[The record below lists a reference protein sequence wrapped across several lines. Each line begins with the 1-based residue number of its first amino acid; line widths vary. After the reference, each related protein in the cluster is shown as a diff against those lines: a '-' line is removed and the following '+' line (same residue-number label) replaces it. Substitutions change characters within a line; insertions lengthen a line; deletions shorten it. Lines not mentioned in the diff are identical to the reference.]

1 MGHRYL
7 NVKPVGQ
14 MLGQMFGAVNRA
26 VLSASASKTNLKMGE
41 LPLNEAFDMVI
52 DKVIDVVQE
61 LCDSAVIL
69 KEFYDLLVEPR
80 ELTVMLVLAWIVDGA
95 AVKDVASSIAG
106 CVNRDAFLVSETEDS
121 HFQTFVL
128 GDVVELRHRGE
139 FGEDLVQIRII
150 LERLLEKA
158 TQVTQSVRNARKE
171 MRFLLE
177 IASETVRAQHLE
189 SPEQDEQPEP
199 FVEMSLVHI
208 HVALQSAK
216 VGLNHFLAE
225 VLRVT

>member
-1 MGHRYL
+1 MVQERLSGDRHQGLRQSVRDRLESRPETCRENHRFHLQDFLNVKFPMGHRYL

-14 MLGQMFGAVNRA
+14 MLGQMLGAVNRA
-26 VLSASASKTNLKMGE
+26 VLSASASETNLKMGE

-106 CVNRDAFLVSETEDS
+106 CVNRNAFLVSETEDS

-150 LERLLEKA
+150 LERRRRLP
-158 TQVTQSVRNARKE
+158 
-171 MRFLLE
+171 
-177 IASETVRAQHLE
+177 RA
-189 SPEQDEQPEP
+189 
-199 FVEMSLVHI
+199 
-208 HVALQSAK
+208 
-216 VGLNHFLAE
+216 
-225 VLRVT
+225 

>member
-1 MGHRYL
+1 
-7 NVKPVGQ
+7 
-14 MLGQMFGAVNRA
+14 
-26 VLSASASKTNLKMGE
+26 
-41 LPLNEAFDMVI
+41 
-52 DKVIDVVQE
+52 
-61 LCDSAVIL
+61 
-69 KEFYDLLVEPR
+69 
-80 ELTVMLVLAWIVDGA
+80 
-95 AVKDVASSIAG
+95 
-106 CVNRDAFLVSETEDS
+106 
-121 HFQTFVL
+121 
-128 GDVVELRHRGE
+128 
-139 FGEDLVQIRII
+139 
-150 LERLLEKA
+150 
-158 TQVTQSVRNARKE
+158 